1 LPRHA
6 SGHRLLQPAPA
17 RRKHLHGKAAAAP
30 AGGAG
35 ARLAAA
41 SHATLHPAL
50 LATGLVEAVRRVYV
64 LRATG
69 HPVAD
74 RLRTVVLELLKARR
88 GGALP
93 GVLCSSEDTG
103 WGVFRLQEC
112 CFCGEQRARPM
123 CC

>member
-1 LPRHA
+1 
-6 SGHRLLQPAPA
+6 
-17 RRKHLHGKAAAAP
+17 
-30 AGGAG
+30 
-35 ARLAAA
+35 
-41 SHATLHPAL
+41 
-50 LATGLVEAVRRVYV
+50 V